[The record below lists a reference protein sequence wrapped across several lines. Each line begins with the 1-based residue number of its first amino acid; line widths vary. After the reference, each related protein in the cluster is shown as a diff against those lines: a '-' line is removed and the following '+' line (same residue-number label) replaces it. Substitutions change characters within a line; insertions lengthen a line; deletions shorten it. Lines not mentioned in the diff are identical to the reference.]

1 MTIILIILASA
12 YTAIHDASKW
22 AFIVLYAATFFFANF
37 GPNATTFI
45 TPVEVTSA
53 ALLPSC
59 PTLFVGRACVPDV
72 AGPLLHLWAQ
82 PEGCRQTLLSAFAIC
97 TLPLLRSRHQSTRP
111 LE

>member
-45 TPVEVTSA
+45 TPVEVGK
-53 ALLPSC
+53 PH
-59 PTLFVGRACVPDV
+59 R
-72 AGPLLHLWAQ
+72 LLHRARVATPGLV
-82 PEGCRQTLLSAFAIC
+82 GCKRCSELLLSTAVDPAAEHASV
-97 TLPLLRSRHQSTRP
+97 LRLLLVLCS
-111 LE
+111 